1 MGWKYQIPTTITSIG
16 WTIPKNINS
25 KYKIPPI
32 PTSMEWTQGI
42 KVVQYRIGF
51 LSGKY
56 THKVDKYK
64 HWAYNSDDIQ
74 KYWFASL
81 MTIAN
86 GSITSLLRICL
97 PWRRLL
103 HVIVAPEKEDD
114 VKILFQKALIMD
126 CS

>member
-1 MGWKYQIPTTITSIG
+1 MDNARKYH
-16 WTIPKNINS
+16 
-25 KYKIPPI
+25 YKIPPI
-32 PTSMEWTQGI
+32 PTSMEGIQGI

-51 LSGKY
+51 FSGKY
-56 THKVDKYK
+56 THGVDKYK

-74 KYWFASL
+74 KYWLASL

-86 GSITSLLRICL
+86 GSITSLLRIYL

-114 VKILFQKALIMD
+114 VKILFQKALTMD

>member
-1 MGWKYQIPTTITSIG
+1 MANTLTRLTNTNTGLTIVMTY
-16 WTIPKNINS
+16 KN
-25 KYKIPPI
+25 
-32 PTSMEWTQGI
+32 TG
-42 KVVQYRIGF
+42 
-51 LSGKY
+51 L
-56 THKVDKYK
+56 
-64 HWAYNSDDIQ
+64 
-74 KYWFASL
+74 ASL

-114 VKILFQKALIMD
+114 VKILFQKALTMD